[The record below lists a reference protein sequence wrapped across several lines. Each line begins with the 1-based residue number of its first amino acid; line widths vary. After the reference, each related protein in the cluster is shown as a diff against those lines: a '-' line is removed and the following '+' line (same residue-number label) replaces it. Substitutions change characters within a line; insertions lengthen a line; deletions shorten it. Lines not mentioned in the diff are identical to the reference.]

1 MNLGEIAQSKRW
13 KILTGYAYN
22 FGAAVVIL
30 GALFKLQHWSFS
42 GPLLVTG
49 LCTEAF
55 IFIIS
60 AFEPPLEMPKWSKV
74 YPQLKDDYMEDP
86 AEARSVPNNISKLF
100 NSDEV
105 SPELISKLSE
115 SLSNLHKTA
124 SSMNDISSAALATG
138 AYVKN
143 MNLASETIGSMADM
157 QKKANQE
164 ISQSVNSLVSAYGAT
179 SQKISAKGDEL
190 FNELAVVGSKLTDRL
205 NQSGNKLI
213 SSYDKASSI
222 IEQGFVGLE
231 RNSQHYGEGLLQL
244 SKNMEALN
252 SFYANQL
259 KGTAQQ
265 MEASQRFLDEMN
277 QMSRIIASSLDE
289 IKKYQ
294 ANALELNK
302 NLEALNSIYGNMLG
316 AMNYKKQ

>member
-22 FGAAVVIL
+22 FGAAIVIL

-60 AFEPPLEMPKWSKV
+60 AFEAPLDMPEWSKV
-74 YPQLKDDYMEDP
+74 YPQLKDDYVKDP
-86 AEARSVPNNISKLF
+86 VAPDNINKLF
-100 NSDEV
+100 NSEELD
-105 SPELISKLSE
+105 PELASKLSE
-115 SLSNLHKTA
+115 SLDNLHKTA
-124 SSMNDISSAALATG
+124 SSMNDISSATLATD

-143 MNLASETIGSMADM
+143 MNSASETINALSEM
-157 QKKANQE
+157 QKKANLE
-164 ISQSVNSLVSAYGAT
+164 ISQSVNTLVSAYGTT

-190 FNELAVVGSKLTDRL
+190 FDKLTVVGSKLNDRL
-205 NQSGNKLI
+205 NQSGDKLI

-222 IEQGFVGLE
+222 IEEGFVGME
-231 RNSQHYGEGLLQL
+231 KNSRYYGEGVMQL

-259 KGTAQQ
+259 KGTVQQ

-294 ANALELNK
+294 TNAIELNK

-316 AMNYKKQ
+316 AMNYRKQ